1 MLFIQVAL
9 RKFNP
14 EKVLTSLGTS
24 ASLLPQTLVTMPSP
38 QTRSPCESHYIQN
51 SLFPSNR
58 HPGPPIT
65 RSRSQTLSRAAAQHG
80 AIRCFSFTL
89 CLVPAGRKHLSR
101 FPSGIHFRTVKL
113 EDVSHPSSPTPSP
126 AREVKTPGCVH
137 VNAEVFAFLSID
149 SHSQEF

>member
-9 RKFNP
+9 RKFNR

-89 CLVPAGRKHLSR
+89 
-101 FPSGIHFRTVKL
+101 SGTSG
-113 EDVSHPSSPTPSP
+113 E
-126 AREVKTPGCVH
+126 KTPFPV
-137 VNAEVFAFLSID
+137 SIWNPFQD
-149 SHSQEF
+149 SKIGGRFSPQLPHPQPCQGSEDPWLCSREC

>member
-1 MLFIQVAL
+1 MLLIQVAL

-80 AIRCFSFTL
+80 AIKSLRRWVLQLHS
-89 CLVPAGRKHLSR
+89 V
-101 FPSGIHFRTVKL
+101 SGTSG
-113 EDVSHPSSPTPSP
+113 E
-126 AREVKTPGCVH
+126 KTPFPV
-137 VNAEVFAFLSID
+137 SIWNPFQD
-149 SHSQEF
+149 SKIGGRFSPQLPHPQPCQGSEDPWLCSREC